1 MNRKGMGAKAPTKSF
16 KKCPACGCKELLPV
30 GVDVLCGACDWGS
43 MQSHVDSG
51 GMDNIFS
58 AYIDHFMGDHE
69 VVKLPAGRKIVQ
81 KQLEAIYADPVE
93 TITSESEMPN
103 SLVPDL
109 PIGAGQVPIP
119 LRPEHAAQ
127 HIDLEEDHQLREAT
141 A

>member
-1 MNRKGMGAKAPTKSF
+1 MNRKVKGAKAPTKAF
-16 KKCPACGCKELLPV
+16 KKCPVCGGRELLPV

-58 AYIDHFMGDHE
+58 AYIDHFMGGNE
-69 VVKLPAGRKIVQ
+69 IVKLPEGRKIVE

-93 TITSESEMPN
+93 PKPIDSEK
-103 SLVPDL
+103 
-109 PIGAGQVPIP
+109 
-119 LRPEHAAQ
+119 
-127 HIDLEEDHQLREAT
+127 AT